1 MPLHLRSFTHPVVTD
16 EVKTALINQLLTG
29 ISLYDDGGIYSEL
42 EKFFRDLSQKDYVLS
57 VNSGTSALLSAY
69 YGLGIG
75 PGAEVV
81 VPAYTF
87 FATATPLVLLGAKI
101 KFADADEFGG
111 TDVGNLR
118 TQISSNTLAI
128 AITHMW
134 GIPCDMDSL
143 ALAVQGLP
151 IVEDASHAHG
161 AKYKSRVVGGIGEV
175 GAWSLQGKKI
185 LTAGEGGILATSNRH
200 VFERAVLL
208 GHFNRRARN
217 QVRNQDLSQFSTTG
231 TGLNLRMHPLG
242 AALAVA
248 QAATLDRQLVERQ
261 ESAAAFAGKLQE
273 IRCVCP
279 ISPPADRT
287 PSWYA
292 LPMLYVP
299 EEMPGV
305 TRERFVEALRAEGAS
320 EVDIPRSTRPLTEY
334 PIFYSQNL
342 YSKKPRS
349 HMPPVVERRSAYPHA
364 YSLYEKM
371 IKVPSWYGPLRF
383 DYANAYS
390 LAFEKVAAN
399 WKDLRS

>member
-1 MPLHLRSFTHPVVTD
+1 VVTD
-16 EVKTALINQLLTG
+16 EIKTAIIDQLFTD
-29 ISLYDDGGIYSEL
+29 ISLYDNGGIYAEL
-42 EKFFRDLSQKDYVLS
+42 ENFFRDLSRQDYVLS
-57 VNSGTSALLSAY
+57 VNSGTTALFSAY
-69 YGLGIG
+69 YGLAVA
-75 PGAEVV
+75 PGSEVI

-87 FATATPLVLLGAKI
+87 FATATPLVLLGARI

-111 TDVGNLR
+111 IDVENLR
-118 TQISSNTLAI
+118 SRITNSTAAI
-128 AITHMW
+128 VVTHMW

-143 ALAVQGLP
+143 IRAANGVP

-161 AKYKSRVVGGIGEV
+161 AMYKSRVVGGIGEV

-208 GHFNRRARN
+208 GHFNRRAHK
-217 QVRNQDLSQFSTTG
+217 QVRDPALSQFSTTG
-231 TGLNLRMHPLG
+231 TGLNLRMHPFG

-248 QAATLDRQLVERQ
+248 QARSLDRQLIERR
-261 ESAAAFAGKLQE
+261 ESAASLVSKLRD
-273 IRCVCP
+273 IKCIFP
-279 ISPPADRT
+279 LNPPNDRT

-292 LPMLYVP
+292 IPILYVP

-305 TRERFVEALRAEGAS
+305 TRERFVEALHAEGAS
-320 EVDIPRSTRPLTEY
+320 EVDIPNSTRPLTEY
-334 PIFYSQNL
+334 PIFYSQDL
-342 YSKKPRS
+342 HRRKPVS
-349 HMPPVVERRSAYPHA
+349 NVPPPAERRAMYPHA

-390 LAFEKVAAN
+390 LAFEKVAEN
-399 WKDLRS
+399 WKDLRN